1 MVAYSNFMSVSAQIF
16 DYLLRP
22 GKWFFGVNN
31 PIGFVKVINKL
42 SRLWQLLLQGVYKLT
57 PKDSGKILYP
67 EQKNL
72 AILRGTYLFPLTPV
86 IDPSSGNNTMNMRVQ
101 AKVLSPCMQYRHHAR
116 FCMQLCVRELN
127 YCFPGTGKQQIIEI
141 CRMLKKQTIESIG
154 YCKNNMK
161 VWDRKQILL
170 PVFHPCFSLSVLALR
185 TMTVT
190 ARVVTDADM
199 TALIAFI
206 NMSAQ

>member
-1 MVAYSNFMSVSAQIF
+1 MSVSAQIF
-16 DYLLRP
+16 NYLIRSGEWL
-22 GKWFFGVNN
+22 FGVNN
-31 PIGFVKVINKL
+31 PGCFVQVINKHL
-42 SRLWQLLLQGVYKLT
+42 RLWQRLLKGFYKLT
-57 PKDSGKILYP
+57 PEDHGKALDT
-67 EQKNL
+67 EQKHFV
-72 AILRGTYLFPLTPV
+72 IFRGTYLFPL
-86 IDPSSGNNTMNMRVQ
+86 PSEVNSTAGNNTMDMRVQ
-101 AKVLSPCMQYRHHAR
+101 AKVLSPCMQYGYHAR
-116 FCMQLCVRELN
+116 FCVQLCVRELS
-127 YCFPGTGKQQIIEI
+127 YCFPGTGKQKVVKI
-141 CRMLKKQTIESIG
+141 CWLLKKHAIEFIR

-170 PVFHPCFSLSVLALR
+170 AVFHPCFPLSILALG